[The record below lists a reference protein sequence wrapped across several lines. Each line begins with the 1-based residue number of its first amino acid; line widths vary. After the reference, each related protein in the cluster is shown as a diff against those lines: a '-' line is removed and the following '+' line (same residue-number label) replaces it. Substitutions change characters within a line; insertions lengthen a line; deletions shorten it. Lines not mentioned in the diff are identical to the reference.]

1 LGFTPSEMFL
11 TCGVGYHTEKLASL
25 EEALRDAGIERFNL
39 VKVSSILPPH
49 CKVVSRKRGLA
60 KLQSGQIVYCV
71 LSENR
76 TCENRRLIASS
87 IGVAIPANRN
97 AYGYLAEHTSFGRT
111 EAQAG
116 DYAEDLAA
124 TMLGTT
130 LGVQIDPDLAW
141 DEQRELWKISG
152 KIVRSTNVTQSAIG
166 KSNGI
171 WTTTVAGAIFVS

>member
-1 LGFTPSEMFL
+1 MFL
-11 TCGVGYHTEKLASL
+11 TRGVGYHTEKLASL
-25 EEALRDAGIERFNL
+25 EEALRDAGIARFNL
-39 VKVSSILPPH
+39 VKVSSIFPPR
-49 CKVVSRKRGLA
+49 CKVISRKRGLA
-60 KLQSGQIVYCV
+60 KLQSGQIVHCV
-71 LSENR
+71 LSENQ
-76 TCENRRLIASS
+76 TCENRRLIAAS
-87 IGVAIPANRN
+87 IGVAIPADRN
-97 AYGYLAEHTSFGRT
+97 AYGYLSEHASYGQT

-124 TMLGTT
+124 TMLGTI

-171 WTTTVAGAIFVS
+171 WTSTVAVAVFVS

>member
-1 LGFTPSEMFL
+1 MFL

-39 VKVSSILPPH
+39 VRVSSIRPPH
-49 CKVVSRKRGLA
+49 CKVISRKRGLA

-71 LSENR
+71 LSETQTR
-76 TCENRRLIASS
+76 ENRRLIASS
-87 IGVAIPANRN
+87 IGVAIPADRN
-97 AYGYLAEHTSFGRT
+97 AYGYLAEHTSFGKT

-171 WTTTVAGAIFVS
+171 WTTTVAAAIFVS